1 MKYIDVLRMSFG
13 NLRRNKLRT
22 FLTVTGVVVGIGAI
36 VFLVSLG
43 FGLQE
48 LAVSKVANLE
58 ALTLITVNSG
68 SGADTALN
76 ETAVKK
82 FEVINNVN
90 LVSPILSTPAQIK
103 NGEKSA
109 DTVVYGINPAF
120 IGLEDV
126 KPKWGE
132 NISEK
137 DEKGVI
143 LSQAVVKG
151 MEIDDPTQIIRKELN
166 FNLIQLDDSG
176 NIKNAEGTNVS
187 LKVTGVTSEDKTK
200 YSYAN
205 INILKGMDG
214 KKYNSVKV
222 QVKKR
227 NDLADVRKAIESMGY
242 PTTSIKDTVDQIDKA
257 FVVIK
262 SVLGGFGFVAL
273 FVAAIGIFNTM
284 TISLLERT
292 HEIGIMKAIGARNK
306 DVSRIFTAE
315 ASIIGLM
322 GGFSGVFA
330 GWLGGAVI
338 NSLANYMATQV
349 GGEQNH
355 FFSTPLWFGAG
366 VVTFAFLVSTISGI
380 YPAKRAARLD
390 PLEALRYE

>member
-1 MKYIDVLRMSFG
+1 MKYIDVLRMAVG

-68 SGADTALN
+68 SSDETNLN
-76 ETAVKK
+76 EAAVKK
-82 FEVINNVN
+82 FEVIDNISV
-90 LVSPILSTPAQIK
+90 VSPVLNTPAQIK
-103 NGEKSA
+103 LSENTS

-132 NISEK
+132 NISEN

-143 LSQAVVKG
+143 LSQAVVKS
-151 MEIDDPTQIIRKELN
+151 MEIDDPNQIVGKELE
-166 FNLIQLDDSG
+166 FNLIQLDESG
-176 NIKNAEGTNVS
+176 NIKNAEGTNIT
-187 LKVTGVTSEDKTK
+187 LKVKGVTSEEKTK
-200 YSYAN
+200 YSYTN
-205 INILKGMDG
+205 INILKELDG

-222 QVKKR
+222 QVEKR
-227 NDLADVRKAIESMGY
+227 NDLGDVRKAIESMGY

-257 FVVIK
+257 FVIIK
-262 SVLGGFGFVAL
+262 SILGGFGFVAL

-306 DVSRIFTAE
+306 DVARIFTAE
-315 ASIIGLM
+315 ASLIGLM

-330 GWLGGAVI
+330 GWLAGAAI

-355 FFSTPLWFGAG
+355 FFSTPIWFGGG
-366 VVTFAFLVSTISGI
+366 VITFAFLVSTISGI
-380 YPAKRAARLD
+380 YPAKRASRLD